1 MIKIELKNRWTGTVI
16 FEYSK
21 ENNTVKETLLEAV
34 KNKADLQGADLQ
46 GAYLQGADLQG
57 ADLRGADL
65 QGADLQGADLQGAY
79 LQGAYL
85 QGAYLRG
92 AYLRGDDKE
101 KIVIA
106 KTAVFTGLYKYL
118 AMPIISEDGKHYIRL
133 GCFTRLFSEWESNF
147 WNNDNEFPNDNSLD
161 SQYRVM
167 AYEFCKK
174 WIELN
179 K

>member
-46 GAYLQGADLQG
+46 GAYLQGA
-57 ADLRGADL
+57 
-65 QGADLQGADLQGAY
+65 Y
-79 LQGAYL
+79 LQ
-85 QGAYLRG
+85 G